1 MIKINSKVNK
11 PTKSR
16 WYQRAIHRIAA
27 WMLFMVDVYIPK
39 EFDDMSLWE
48 RQRQAKGI
56 PIMRCYSYDPKHMV
70 YERDYRAEDRLFKR
84 YRRPRKVSIPEYT
97 WGSWT
102 METVE

>member
-16 WYQRAIHRIAA
+16 WYQRVVHRITA

-56 PIMRCYSYDPKHMV
+56 PIVRFYNYDRMTKK
-70 YERDYRAEDRLFKR
+70 YERNWAKECDYVKMQQANTNVHRINAQQW
-84 YRRPRKVSIPEYT
+84 V
-97 WGSWT
+97 
-102 METVE
+102 ME